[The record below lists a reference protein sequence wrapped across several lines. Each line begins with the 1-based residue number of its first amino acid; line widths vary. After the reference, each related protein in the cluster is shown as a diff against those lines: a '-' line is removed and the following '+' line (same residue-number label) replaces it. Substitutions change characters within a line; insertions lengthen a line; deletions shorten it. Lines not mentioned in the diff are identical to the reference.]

1 MPKGHITVGI
11 SPAYMRKAGSGF
23 DLPMAMGILFCSGQL
38 YLPPN
43 SKIYAEGE
51 LSLGG
56 DIIGTPGSC
65 LRLKT
70 VRDMDFDYKII
81 PESEASSAGIS
92 CFRGQAVSRLTDLN
106 ALFEGGQYKE
116 ASFCYE
122 KQESENDYIDISN
135 LKGQEKA
142 KRALLISAAARPTKD
157 IDFLGDKISRNKETI
172 RKAFREI
179 CSIQCPEDGLAFD
192 NGEND
197 IKVEDISLDNEYNGV
212 TVTVTAHLDTIVQ
225 PFSMDIGFGD
235 IVVPEPQELDYPLLL
250 DDMPE
255 VSINAYSLETV
266 VAEKFQTMIDRALA
280 NSRMKDFYDVY
291 SILSS
296 ESENLKVNEDI
307 LTEAIAAVFSNRGTI
322 YIENHPLFNGE
333 FKNNP
338 DKQTQ
343 WNAFLKKMKFKG
355 VLPLNEV
362 VDYITEKLYPYWL
375 SLKK

>member
-1 MPKGHITVGI
+1 MSIRTRLLNIQKSVSGTDYMQVLLRYIQERMLYRLSMSQYRDNFCLKG
-11 SPAYMRKAGSGF
+11 SA
-23 DLPMAMGILFCSGQL
+23 LLF
-38 YLPPN
+38 
-43 SKIYAEGE
+43 A
-51 LSLGG
+51 
-56 DIIGTPGSC
+56 
-65 LRLKT
+65 
-70 VRDMDFDYKII
+70 
-81 PESEASSAGIS
+81 
-92 CFRGQAVSRLTDLN
+92 
-106 ALFEGGQYKE
+106 
-116 ASFCYE
+116 YE
-122 KQESENDYIDISN
+122 KF
-135 LKGQEKA
+135 K
-142 KRALLISAAARPTKD
+142 ARPTKD
-157 IDFLGDKISRNKETI
+157 IDFLGDKISRDKETI

-197 IKVEDISLDNEYNGV
+197 IKVEDISLDKEYNGV

-296 ESENLKVNEDI
+296 DKVDKGI
-307 LTEAIAAVFSNRGTI
+307 LSDAIVSVFNNRGTG
-322 YIENHPLFNGE
+322 YDDNHPLFNGE
-333 FKNNP
+333 FKNDP
-338 DKQTQ
+338 IKQTQ
-343 WNAFLKKMKFKG
+343 WNAFLKKMKYKG

-362 VDYITEKLYPYWL
+362 VDYITEKLSPYWL
-375 SLKK
+375 SLNK

>member
-1 MPKGHITVGI
+1 MLYRLSMSQYRDNFCLKG
-11 SPAYMRKAGSGF
+11 SA
-23 DLPMAMGILFCSGQL
+23 LLF
-38 YLPPN
+38 
-43 SKIYAEGE
+43 A
-51 LSLGG
+51 
-56 DIIGTPGSC
+56 
-65 LRLKT
+65 
-70 VRDMDFDYKII
+70 
-81 PESEASSAGIS
+81 
-92 CFRGQAVSRLTDLN
+92 
-106 ALFEGGQYKE
+106 
-116 ASFCYE
+116 YE
-122 KQESENDYIDISN
+122 KF
-135 LKGQEKA
+135 K
-142 KRALLISAAARPTKD
+142 ARPTKD
-157 IDFLGDKISRNKETI
+157 IDFLGDKISRDKETI

-179 CSIQCPEDGLAFD
+179 CTIQCPEDGLTFD

-197 IKVEDISLDNEYNGV
+197 IKVEDISLDKEYNGV

-307 LTEAIAAVFSNRGTI
+307 LTEAIASVFSNRGTT
-322 YIENHPLFNGE
+322 YTENHPLFNGE
-333 FKNNP
+333 FKNDP
-338 DKQTQ
+338 IKQTQ
-343 WNAFLKKMKFKG
+343 WNAFLKKMKYKG

-362 VDYITEKLYPYWL
+362 VDYITGKLSPYWL